1 MLLYT
6 MTPRK
11 FQAVPTLAQCLSVAT
26 ETREL
31 RVADGALR
39 ELPDLLRTHFQAD
52 SVFLIADENTFR
64 AAGTDILDILEN
76 SAVPILG
83 RHIFPAHPVLRSDYA
98 RVGEL
103 VRTLQGTS
111 ASPRDPQTVV
121 PIAIGGGT
129 INDLVKRSA
138 FELSIPYL
146 CVPTAPSV
154 DGYTASGAALLEGSF
169 KRTFPCP
176 APRVVVADTAI
187 LSRAPDFLRSSGFG
201 DLAGKLVAG
210 SDWIIAEMVAPAGAK
225 GTEPIEAFAWAMTQL
240 GLRAA
245 LERSLGTSKEARG
258 SQFEA
263 LAITGFAMQ
272 YTKSSR
278 PVSGCEHLW
287 SHIWE
292 MGDLSIQGIPVTHG
306 HKVALGTLCAT
317 ALTETIFSSPQV
329 RSWIAERPVP
339 EITLEQRV
347 EEVGTLF
354 SLMPGK
360 DAALGT
366 AIEKFHDGSTRKRIK
381 ELVVDRWTEFRHG
394 VLNQLMPY
402 QELRTL
408 LQRAGCPI
416 RGEDIGLSRVEAL
429 ETGKKAQ
436 VIRNRYTALDLA
448 WDLGILGPTLER
460 IKDDPLYLR

>member
-6 MTPRK
+6 MTPQK
-11 FQAVPTLAQCLSVAT
+11 FQTTPTLAQCLSVAT

-39 ELPDLLRTHFQAD
+39 ELPDLLRTQFQAD
-52 SVFLIADENTFR
+52 SFFLIADENTFQ
-64 AAGTDILDILEN
+64 AAGADVLGSLE
-76 SAVPILG
+76 SSGLHIRG
-83 RHIFPAHPVLRSDYA
+83 RHIFPAQPVLRADYA
-98 RVGEL
+98 HVGKLVQKIEATATSLREL
-103 VRTLQGTS
+103 QNM
-111 ASPRDPQTVV
+111 V

-154 DGYTASGAALLEGSF
+154 DGYTASGAALLEASF

-210 SDWIIAEMVAPAGAK
+210 SDWIIAETVAEAGAK
-225 GTEPIEAFAWAMTQL
+225 GTEPIDAFAWAMTQG

-245 LERSLGTSKEARG
+245 LDRSLGTSQEALG
-258 SQFEA
+258 AQFEA
-263 LAITGFAMQ
+263 LAVTGFAMQ

-292 MGDLSIQGIPVTHG
+292 MGNLSFQGLPVTHG

-317 ALTETIFSSPQV
+317 ALTETIFSSPQIP
-329 RSWIAERPVP
+329 SWILETPVP
-339 EITLEQRV
+339 ETTLEQRV

-360 DAALGT
+360 EAALNT
-366 AIEKFHDGSTRKRIK
+366 AIEKFHDPATRKRIK
-381 ELVVDRWTEFRHG
+381 ALVVDRWASLRQR
-394 VLNQLMPY
+394 VLRQILPY

-408 LQRAGCPI
+408 LQRARCPI
-416 RGEDIGLSRVEAL
+416 RAEDAGLSRAEAI

-436 VIRNRYTALDLA
+436 VIRNRYTVLDLA
-448 WDLGILGPTLER
+448 WDLGILEPALER

>member
-1 MLLYT
+1 
-6 MTPRK
+6 
-11 FQAVPTLAQCLSVAT
+11 VAT

-31 RVADGALR
+31 RVAPGALQ
-39 ELPDLLRTHFQAD
+39 ELPALFRTHFQAD
-52 SVFLIADENTFR
+52 SVFLIADENTFQ
-64 AAGTDILDILEN
+64 AAGADIVKILEN
-76 SAVPILG
+76 AAIPILG
-83 RHIFPAHPVLRSDYA
+83 RHIFPSRPVLRADYA
-98 RVGEL
+98 HVGDL
-103 VRTLQGTS
+103 VRALGGS
-111 ASPRDPQTVV
+111 FAFPREIQNVV

-169 KRTFPCP
+169 KQTFPCP

-187 LSRAPDFLRSSGFG
+187 LSGAPDFLRSSGFG

-210 SDWIIAEMVAPAGAK
+210 SDWIIAETVTPAGAK
-225 GTEPIEAFAWAMTQL
+225 GTEPIEAFAWAMTQR
-240 GLRAA
+240 GLRVA
-245 LERSLGTSKEARG
+245 LERSLGTSQEAIA

-263 LAITGFAMQ
+263 LAVTGFAMQ

-292 MGDLSIQGIPVTHG
+292 MGDLSIQGVPVTHG

-317 ALTETIFSSPQV
+317 ALTETIFSSPHFPL
-329 RSWIAERPVP
+329 WILQTPIP
-339 EITLEQRV
+339 ETTLEQRIG
-347 EEVGTLF
+347 EVGFLF
-354 SLMPGK
+354 SGMPGK

-366 AIEKFHDGSTRKRIK
+366 AIEKFHDVPTRKRIK
-381 ELVVDRWTEFRHG
+381 ELVADRWTELRQR

-408 LQRAGCPI
+408 LQRAHCPI
-416 RGEDIGLSRVEAL
+416 RGEAIGLSRTEAL

-448 WDLGILGPTLER
+448 WDLGILESALGR
-460 IKDDPLYLR
+460 IEDDPLYLR